1 LFPVSRAQSNDP
13 GADAYKQLQQ
23 MQNDPRFK
31 QAMDN
36 PLVRDAMKAAT
47 ENASATP
54 ALSGGVAR
62 VGLPKRDAAR
72 LATVSRVAPTA
83 EQLRTYV
90 PRIHAAV
97 MATLPADQ
105 RAPVTDLIEELK
117 AEGPGALEAGASGL
131 WILGKPDLAV
141 LLMGQAAS
149 DHPEQANTL
158 NNYAAFLTMLGAE
171 PQAIP
176 MLQRLAQQ
184 YPNDS
189 TVQSNLGQAW
199 FGLGEIA
206 EAKKHL
212 DSAVRIFPG
221 CSQANDTLADIDE
234 ANGDP
239 VAEASAL
246 ERSIETSYSEA
257 KADRLQKLGKKVDQ
271 NRIPWRVHKAQDP
284 MGLEQLTVPAF
295 CKGVDDAKDCSAR
308 WSAFDDEIS
317 SRNESIGAEYNKV
330 QQQIVARSQ
339 AASAKAMAP
348 NASMAEMMKAANQ
361 MMQTTGLGDLA
372 KSPMTPVAQPRF
384 HAALDDL
391 GRLDSKIKS
400 DIAPMQKQL
409 AEAQATYADQ
419 RHALEEKFKDQFGE
433 GEAAG
438 VEEQYCSELDDLENK
453 ESLEVNPLLETIY
466 QTSRPRIIRAYND
479 FVYYAQFENDDLTF
493 QALKLHQEQMFL
505 AWLNGVHGAPYQGSR
520 CKKSK
525 AKKESTVLQDFY
537 DVHCEHIITFSVP
550 KIGSFDVHCNKM
562 TTTLNLSAK
571 VGAVTLN
578 AKGTM
583 TENLDTNQ
591 FIAGRVDQGVKI
603 GTDTKVGPVK
613 ASASAEATSFIEFD
627 DHGPTNVG
635 AGLSGSV
642 GVGPASVTVD
652 TNTSWSAGSS
662 ESGSA
667 KLGGM
672 TVIKF

>member
-1 LFPVSRAQSNDP
+1 
-13 GADAYKQLQQ
+13 
-23 MQNDPRFK
+23 M
-31 QAMDN
+31 
-36 PLVRDAMKAAT
+36 
-47 ENASATP
+47 
-54 ALSGGVAR
+54 
-62 VGLPKRDAAR
+62 
-72 LATVSRVAPTA
+72 
-83 EQLRTYV
+83 
-90 PRIHAAV
+90 
-97 MATLPADQ
+97 
-105 RAPVTDLIEELK
+105 
-117 AEGPGALEAGASGL
+117 
-131 WILGKPDLAV
+131 GKPDLAA
-141 LLMGQAAS
+141 LLMGQAAA

-199 FGLGEIA
+199 FGLGDIA

-212 DSAVRIFPG
+212 DAAVRIFPG

-239 VAEASAL
+239 AAEAAAL

-257 KADRLQKLGKKVDQ
+257 KADRLQKLGKKVDP

-284 MGLEQLTVPAF
+284 MGLEQLKVPAF

-317 SRNESIGAEYNKV
+317 SKNESIGAESKKV
-330 QQQIVARSQ
+330 QQQMEDRSK

-348 NASMAEMMKAANQ
+348 NASMADMMQAANQ
-361 MMQTTGLGDLA
+361 MMQTTGLGALA
-372 KSPMTPVAQPRF
+372 KSPMMPVAQPRF

-391 GRLDSKIKS
+391 AKLDSKIQY
-400 DIAPMQKQL
+400 DTAQMQKQL
-409 AEAQATYADQ
+409 AETQAAYAEK
-419 RHALEEKFKDQFGE
+419 RHALEEKYKDLFGE

-438 VEEQYCSELDDLENK
+438 VEEQYCSEVDGLENQ
-453 ESLEVNPLLETIY
+453 ESAEVNPLLENIY
-466 QTSRPRIIRAYND
+466 QTSRPRIIRTYNE
-479 FVYYAQFENDDLTF
+479 FVYYAQFENDDLAF
-493 QALKLHQEQMFL
+493 QALKLHQEGVFL
-505 AWLNGVHGAPYQGSR
+505 AWLSTVHGVPFEGSR
-520 CKKSK
+520 CTKKK
-525 AKKESTVLQDFY
+525 AKKQSTVLQDFY

-562 TTTLNLSAK
+562 TTKLNLSAT
-571 VGAVTLN
+571 VGAVTLSL
-578 AKGTM
+578 KGTM

-613 ASASAEATSFIEFD
+613 ASASAEATGFIEMD
-627 DHGPTNVG
+627 DHGTIN
-635 AGLSGSV
+635 AGGGISGTV

>member
-1 LFPVSRAQSNDP
+1 
-13 GADAYKQLQQ
+13 
-23 MQNDPRFK
+23 M
-31 QAMDN
+31 AM
-36 PLVRDAMKAAT
+36 
-47 ENASATP
+47 
-54 ALSGGVAR
+54 
-62 VGLPKRDAAR
+62 
-72 LATVSRVAPTA
+72 
-83 EQLRTYV
+83 
-90 PRIHAAV
+90 
-97 MATLPADQ
+97 LPADQ
-105 RAPVTDLIEELK
+105 RAEVTDLIEPLK

-131 WILGKPDLAV
+131 WILGKPDLGV

-176 MLQRLAQQ
+176 MLQRLALQ

-199 FGLGEIA
+199 FGLGDIA

-212 DSAVRIFPG
+212 DAAVRIFPG

-257 KADRLQKLGKKVDQ
+257 KADRLAKLGKKVDQ

-317 SRNESIGAEYNKV
+317 SRNENIGAEYNKV
-330 QQQIVARSQ
+330 QEQIVARSQ

-348 NASMAEMMKAANQ
+348 NASMADMMKAANQ

-372 KSPMTPVAQPRF
+372 KSPMMPVAQPRY

-391 GRLDSKIKS
+391 GQLDSKIQS
-400 DIAPMQKQL
+400 ETAPMQKQL
-409 AEAQATYADQ
+409 AETQATYAEQ
-419 RHALEEKFKDQFGE
+419 RHALEEKYKDLFGE

-438 VEEQYCSELDDLENK
+438 VEEQYCSEVDELENK
-453 ESLEVNPLLETIY
+453 ESSEVNPLLENIY
-466 QTSRPRIIRAYND
+466 QASRPRLIRTYND

-505 AWLNGVHGAPYQGSR
+505 AWLSTVHGVPYQGSR

-562 TTTLNLSAK
+562 TTKLNLSAK
-571 VGAVTLN
+571 VGAVTLSL
-578 AKGTM
+578 KGTM

-591 FIAGRVDQGVKI
+591 FIAGRVDEGVKI

-613 ASASAEATSFIEFD
+613 ASASAEATGFIEFD

-635 AGLSGSV
+635 GGLSGTV

-672 TVIKF
+672 TVTKF